1 MSAFFRTCF
10 APHRLSGGICVVDLV
25 RSWARHHTPAEV
37 ARAAGQIDT
46 MLAAGVSDDALRVWV
61 LGAAG
66 CGYDPGMQGMAMG
79 QWLGMVRDLLL
90 GQSDWAL
97 PPGAWEALHPWPQP
111 DVGSLPVLRHLL
123 TGYFHKD
130 WKRHHATFEAVV
142 ERFVTDEG
150 PVRAS
155 ELVDDIDD
163 LLELEC
169 GEERL
174 RILVLGRFGSSY
186 DPRPDLPGGQ
196 TMAQWLRSVRGV
208 SLSAALMG

>member
-1 MSAFFRTCF
+1 VSAFFRTCF
-10 APHRLSGGICVVDLV
+10 APHRLTGGICVVDLV

-37 ARAAGQIDT
+37 AKAAGQIDT

-66 CGYDPGMQGMAMG
+66 CGYDPGMQGMGMG

-97 PPGAWEALHPWPQP
+97 PPGAWEQLRPWPQP
-111 DVGSLPVLRHLL
+111 QVGSLEVLRHLL
-123 TGYFHKD
+123 TAYFHKD
-130 WKRHHATFEAVV
+130 WRRRGTTFEAVV
-142 ERFVTDEG
+142 QRFVVAEG
-150 PVRAS
+150 RARAAA
-155 ELVDDIDD
+155 LVDDIDE
-163 LLELEC
+163 LLELEA

-174 RILVLGRFGSSY
+174 RILVLGRFGSAY

-208 SLSAALMG
+208 ALSSAIAG